1 MVFNAQSYQLYT
13 NLFGILR
20 CQEKSKA
27 GLLSNPPMN
36 TVGLPSVQIS
46 ARNIL
51 RAKVKRI
58 VKGTL
63 NAEVTLAIAPSV
75 ELVSVVTRTSP
86 RNWG

>member
-1 MVFNAQSYQLYT
+1 
-13 NLFGILR
+13 
-20 CQEKSKA
+20 
-27 GLLSNPPMN
+27 MN